1 MKVVLD
7 TNVVIDAVALRQP
20 FCEDAKRILLMVA
33 EEMFTGYLTAN
44 SVTDIFYVVRRSLQE
59 SKARKIIRSLLYSL
73 EVIELSG
80 EDCRQA
86 LDLAIGDFE
95 DALLA
100 TCAKKIGA
108 DYIISRDEDFSKTIC
123 PVQII
128 SPSEFLLK
136 LS

>member
-33 EEMFTGYLTAN
+33 EEMFTGCLTAN

-59 SKARKIIRSLLYSL
+59 SAAREIIRSLLYSL
-73 EVIELSG
+73 EVIDVRG

-86 LDLAIGDFE
+86 LDLTIGDFE
-95 DALLA
+95 DALIT
-100 TCAKKIGA
+100 TCAKRIGA
-108 DYIISRDEDFSKTIC
+108 DYIISRDDNFMKAAST
-123 PVQII
+123 VQVIY
-128 SPSEFLLK
+128 PSEFLLK
-136 LS
+136 FD